1 MNKGEMGHIKDVTE
15 IIKISDSHDTPNNLA
30 CKYIIR
36 NVDSLIRTRATN
48 QYRDATFQIPAMIV
62 SNPHYNRKR
71 VTSKVA
77 AHYEH
82 INFTCTVDMEEYSI
96 IVSWGR
102 PTKGD
107 NETSSEESESE
118 EDEEES
124 SSDDEMPK
132 PIRKITISNPS
143 AMSLKDRVES
153 MK

>member
-1 MNKGEMGHIKDVTE
+1 MVHIKDVTE

-36 NVDSLIRTRATN
+36 NVDSLIRTRASN
-48 QYRDATFQIPAMIV
+48 QYRDATFQVPAMIV

-82 INFTCTVDMEEYSI
+82 INFTCTIDMDEYSV

-102 PTKGD
+102 AGYS
-107 NETSSEESESE
+107 ETSSSSGESES
-118 EDEEES
+118 DEES
-124 SSDDEMPK
+124 SSDDEMDK
-132 PIRKITISNPS
+132 PSRKITISS
-143 AMSLKDRVES
+143 VSLKDRVES

>member
-1 MNKGEMGHIKDVTE
+1 MVHIKDVTE

-36 NVDSLIRTRATN
+36 NVDSLIRTRASN
-48 QYRDATFQIPAMIV
+48 QYRDATFQVPAMIV

-82 INFTCTVDMEEYSI
+82 INFTCTIDMDEYSV

-102 PTKGD
+102 ETKGD
-107 NETSSEESESE
+107 SETSSSSGESES
-118 EDEEES
+118 DEES
-124 SSDDEMPK
+124 SSDDEMDK
-132 PIRKITISNPS
+132 PSRKITISS
-143 AMSLKDRVES
+143 VSLKDRVES